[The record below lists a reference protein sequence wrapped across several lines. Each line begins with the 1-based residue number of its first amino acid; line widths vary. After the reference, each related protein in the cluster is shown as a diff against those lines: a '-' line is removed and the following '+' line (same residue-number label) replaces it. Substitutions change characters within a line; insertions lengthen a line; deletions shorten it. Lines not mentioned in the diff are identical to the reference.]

1 MSERTKRRSAVVQVP
16 ADPGSVSV
24 LVDESLKPGSNLSFG
39 FPDGRVSLTRDHLG
53 DWTIM
58 VGLSTRSDWVVSAM
72 FSLESLGFFKATEAE
87 GMAYFLWTS
96 TLDDSGDA
104 RSLVEA
110 TLVETLKALQ
120 RSGITRYIC

>member
-1 MSERTKRRSAVVQVP
+1 MSERTKRRSTVVQVP

-24 LVDESLKPGSNLSFG
+24 IVDGSLKPGSNLSFG

-58 VGLSTRSDWVVSAM
+58 VGLSTRSDWTASTM
-72 FSLESLGFFKATEAE
+72 FSLEKFGFFKATEAE
-87 GMAYFLWTS
+87 GTAYFLWTS
-96 TLDDSGDA
+96 ALEDTGDA

-110 TLVETLKALQ
+110 TLFEILKTLQ
-120 RSGITRYIC
+120 RSQFAHYIC